1 MSTENIRRLDPALV
15 TLVKSLN
22 VGERIKIT
30 QTLKVGAKTWPAE
43 TVGTYRGI
51 SYLSTGITTDRVVAD
66 DIVVPLV
73 QFTKDNGELASIS
86 LDERTKIERVA

>member
-30 QTLKVGAKTWPAE
+30 QTLKVGTKTWPAE